1 MIPGPYNLLMLFG
14 GFAPLFL
21 ILFVILASAF
31 NGTIQN
37 GIIYFSGI
45 ILITFLTFLI
55 SKMMDNYNI
64 IESKMASLTC
74 NILVA
79 GQKWTTPNLDSSVLA
94 FTFVY
99 LLSPMLANSQM
110 NIEVLVTI
118 GILFAANILFQL
130 KNNCLGNSIMLAI
143 VTGLLL
149 GSIGGFLWFLM
160 LFFTKKDLLFFN
172 ELLSNNVVCNR
183 PSKQK
188 FRCNVYKNGQLI
200 SSNFSQ

>member
-1 MIPGPYNLLMLFG
+1 MITGPYNLLMLFG

-37 GIIYFSGI
+37 GLIYFSGI
-45 ILITFLTFLI
+45 IVISFFAFLI

-64 IESKMASLTC
+64 AESKMASLSC
-74 NILVA
+74 NILAA
-79 GQKWTTPNLDSSVLA
+79 GQKWTTPNLDSTVLA

-99 LLSPMLANSQM
+99 LLSPMLANNQM

-118 GILFAANILFQL
+118 GILFSANILFQL
-130 KNNCLGNSIMLAI
+130 KNNCLGNSYILAI
-143 VTGLLL
+143 VVGLLL
-149 GSIGGFLWFLM
+149 GSIGGFLWFIM
-160 LFFTKKDLLFFN
+160 LFLTKKDLLFFN

-183 PSKQK
+183 PSKQR

-200 SSNFSQ
+200 SSSFSQ

>member
-14 GFAPLFL
+14 GFSPMFL
-21 ILFVILASAF
+21 IIFVILASAF

-37 GIIYFSGI
+37 GLIYFSGI
-45 ILITFLTFLI
+45 IVISFLAFLI

-64 IESKMASLTC
+64 TDTKMANLTC
-74 NILVA
+74 NMLA
-79 GQKWTTPNLDSSVLA
+79 MGQKWTTPNLDSTVLA

-99 LLSPMLANSQM
+99 LLSPMLANNQM

-118 GILFAANILFQL
+118 GVLFVANILFQL
-130 KNNCLGNSIMLAI
+130 KNNCLGNNYMIAAL
-143 VTGLLL
+143 VGLLL

-183 PSKQK
+183 PSKQR

-200 SSNFSQ
+200 SSSFS

>member
-1 MIPGPYNLLMLFG
+1 MITGPYNLLLLFG
-14 GFAPLFL
+14 GLSPLFL
-21 ILFVILASAF
+21 ILFIILASAF

-37 GIIYFSGI
+37 GLIYFSGI
-45 ILITFLTFLI
+45 ITVSFVCFLI
-55 SKMMDNYNI
+55 SRMMNNYNI
-64 IESKMASLTC
+64 NQSKISNLTC
-74 NILVA
+74 NILSM
-79 GQKWTTPNLDSSVLA
+79 GEKWTTPNLDITVIL

-99 LLSPMLANSQM
+99 LLSPMLTNSQL

-118 GILFAANILFQL
+118 SVLLVMNILFQL
-130 KNNCLGNSIMLAI
+130 KNNCLGNSYMLAAML
-143 VTGLLL
+143 GGLL
-149 GSIGGFLWFLM
+149 GSVGGFLWFLLIFM
-160 LFFTKKDLLFFN
+160 TKKDLLFFN

>member
-21 ILFVILASAF
+21 IIFIILASAF

-37 GIIYFSGI
+37 GLIYFSGI
-45 ILITFLTFLI
+45 IVISFITFLI
-55 SKMMDNYNI
+55 SKMMDNFNI
-64 IESKMASLTC
+64 EQSKIANLTC
-74 NILVA
+74 NMLVA
-79 GQKWTTPNLDSSVLA
+79 GRKWTTPNLDTTVLA

-99 LLSPMLANSQM
+99 LLSPMLANGQM
-110 NIEVLVTI
+110 NIEVLISI
-118 GILFAANILFQL
+118 GILFVSNILFQF
-130 KNNCLGNSIMLAI
+130 KNNCLGNSYILAI
-143 VTGLLL
+143 VVGLLL
-149 GSIGGFLWFLM
+149 GIFGGFLWFLM
-160 LFFTKKDLLFFN
+160 LYFTKKDLLFFN

-188 FRCNVYKNGQLI
+188 FKCNVYKNGQLI

>member
-14 GFAPLFL
+14 GFSPLFL

-37 GIIYFSGI
+37 GIVYFSGI
-45 ILITFLTFLI
+45 IVISFFAFLI

-64 IESKMASLTC
+64 EESKMASLSC
-74 NILVA
+74 NILAA
-79 GQKWTTPNLDSSVLA
+79 GQKWTTPNLDSTVLA

-99 LLSPMLANSQM
+99 LLSPMLANNQM

-118 GILFAANILFQL
+118 GVLFAANILFQL
-130 KNNCLGNSIMLAI
+130 KNSCLGNSYMLAI
-143 VTGLLL
+143 VVGLLL

-160 LFFTKKDLLFFN
+160 FFFTKKDLLFFN
-172 ELLSNNVVCNR
+172 ELLSNNVVCSR
-183 PSKQK
+183 PSKQR

-200 SSNFSQ
+200 SSSFSQ